1 MLVPMLSLIGIFEM
15 GTTGLQLSWLSEWLG
30 RLSDNSQL
38 VLILSI
44 FVVILSGQA
53 WLQRMQTIRN
63 TRIQQQFIRTLR
75 QETYR
80 AIIMAKWS
88 FSPKRKSDFNH
99 ILTTELARVS
109 QGTNLILQMAASL
122 ILQRFRLGSLLAIRE
137 VNCDCTRLWTSA
149 VLRAQEVRAAGQAD
163 R

>member
-1 MLVPMLSLIGIFEM
+1 MISELRFYMRKLRDVTGPILYWNLLGMICISLMEGIGIYMLVPMLSLIGIFEM

-30 RLSDNSQL
+30 RLSENSQL

-88 FSPKRKSDFNH
+88 FFSKNENPIST
-99 ILTTELARVS
+99 IY
-109 QGTNLILQMAASL
+109 
-122 ILQRFRLGSLLAIRE
+122 
-137 VNCDCTRLWTSA
+137 
-149 VLRAQEVRAAGQAD
+149 
-163 R
+163 